1 MVNIYELLNRII
13 VNKRYSLSPNLFIE
27 ADRTELS
34 EEERSIFDLLK
45 NIVSLRT
52 KIHNDGIEFHP
63 MFVMADGSRT
73 FSIEDISEDDYLI
86 LHSLK
91 LEKMPLILRALIADI
106 LWTNKKEF
114 SAAKIAA
121 NAYWELFTLWY
132 RDDDNVGT
140 IDIIRR
146 AVCISAQT
154 KQTLLFEKIQGWFV
168 DFLEKKAANN
178 DGFFA
183 LRVMELFFG
192 QKNFDV
198 SIFLPV
204 LDDLID
210 GNSDNIA
217 KVEQA
222 YKLKT
227 ECLFKLKRK
236 EDAIKN
242 NNLLADY
249 YLEFAEK
256 IFKKDIQGALR
267 AVNFYQKGIML
278 YRNNGESDKADAAHK
293 RLVEIQKEIPKI
305 MVPFSVEL
313 DIKGVIDNLKANM
326 EGLSFEE
333 CVIRLTQ
340 MFVFEKQEDIKKRVI
355 EEFKDNPISHLFGTS
370 LINAQG
376 QTVLALH
383 PLDIH
388 DPEKDPK
395 LMELHMYQN
404 ALEKQKVAGDIWVK
418 NALIII
424 RDKFVIDKSMV
435 EFLVKDNPIIPDG
448 RERIFQSGLY
458 MFLNGDYYE
467 ALHILAPQVENLF
480 RNIAR
485 EVGGL
490 TVTLEKDGSSMEKV
504 LSSILS
510 LPELVDCYDNDILFT
525 FRGLLNEQAGANI
538 RNEIAHGIISEYACS
553 TGVCLY
559 FGVAVIKL
567 LSLTSA
573 SCYQILL
580 NSDKLSQYEKEYF
593 TKIISAT
600 ANEVEL
606 TSSLERLSKMLASHY
621 DKAPVIIID
630 EYDPGIILE
639 FKWKE
644 KLSDVELEKWSNEAL
659 KQIGE
664 LRYDSEMKEDGI
676 TEILKFGIAFSG
688 KKVCVRTE

>member
-45 NIVSLRT
+45 NIVSLGT

-114 SAAKIAA
+114 NAAKIAA
-121 NAYWELFTLWY
+121 NAYWELFTFWY

-168 DFLEKKAANN
+168 DFLEEKAANN

-355 EEFKDNPISHLFGTS
+355 EEFKDNPISHLFGKS

-510 LPELVDCYDNDILFT
+510 MPELVDCYDNDILFT

-573 SCYQILL
+573 SCYQILK
-580 NSDKLSQYEKEYF
+580 NS
-593 TKIISAT
+593 
-600 ANEVEL
+600 
-606 TSSLERLSKMLASHY
+606 
-621 DKAPVIIID
+621 
-630 EYDPGIILE
+630 
-639 FKWKE
+639 E
-644 KLSDVELEKWSNEAL
+644 KLKHFEMPRKDAL
-659 KQIGE
+659 KVIH
-664 LRYDSEMKEDGI
+664 
-676 TEILKFGIAFSG
+676 
-688 KKVCVRTE
+688 

>member
-1 MVNIYELLNRII
+1 MVNIYELLNRSI

-27 ADRTELS
+27 ADRIELS
-34 EEERSIFDLLK
+34 EEEKSIFDLLK
-45 NIVSLRT
+45 NIVSLGT
-52 KIHNDGIEFHP
+52 KIHDDGIEFHP

-86 LHSLK
+86 LHSLE
-91 LEKMPLILRALIADI
+91 LDKMPLILRALIADI

-114 SAAKIAA
+114 SAAKTAA
-121 NAYWELFTLWY
+121 DAYWKLFMLWY
-132 RDDDNVGT
+132 TDEDNVGT
-140 IDIIRR
+140 IDMIRR
-146 AVCISAQT
+146 AVCISVQT
-154 KQTLLFEKIQGWFV
+154 KQTTLYNEIQEWFNEFI
-168 DFLEKKAANN
+168 DTKAASAE
-178 DGFFA
+178 GFFS
-183 LRVMELFFG
+183 LKIMELFFK

-198 SIFLPV
+198 FIILKV

-355 EEFKDNPISHLFGTS
+355 EEFKDNPISHLFGKS

-435 EFLVKDNPIIPDG
+435 GFLVKDNPIIPDG

-573 SCYQILL
+573 SCYQILK
-580 NSDKLSQYEKEYF
+580 NS
-593 TKIISAT
+593 
-600 ANEVEL
+600 
-606 TSSLERLSKMLASHY
+606 
-621 DKAPVIIID
+621 
-630 EYDPGIILE
+630 
-639 FKWKE
+639 E
-644 KLSDVELEKWSNEAL
+644 KLKHFEMPRKDAL
-659 KQIGE
+659 KVIH
-664 LRYDSEMKEDGI
+664 
-676 TEILKFGIAFSG
+676 
-688 KKVCVRTE
+688 

>member
-27 ADRTELS
+27 ADRTKLS

-45 NIVSLRT
+45 NIVSLGT
-52 KIHNDGIEFHP
+52 KIRNDGIEFHP

-114 SAAKIAA
+114 NAAKIAA
-121 NAYWELFTLWY
+121 NAYWELFTFWY

-355 EEFKDNPISHLFGTS
+355 EEFKDNPISHLFGKS

-573 SCYQILL
+573 SCYQILK
-580 NSDKLSQYEKEYF
+580 NS
-593 TKIISAT
+593 
-600 ANEVEL
+600 
-606 TSSLERLSKMLASHY
+606 
-621 DKAPVIIID
+621 
-630 EYDPGIILE
+630 
-639 FKWKE
+639 E
-644 KLSDVELEKWSNEAL
+644 KLKHFEMPRKDAL
-659 KQIGE
+659 KVIH
-664 LRYDSEMKEDGI
+664 
-676 TEILKFGIAFSG
+676 
-688 KKVCVRTE
+688 

>member
-388 DPEKDPK
+388 DPEKGPK

-573 SCYQILL
+573 SCYQILK
-580 NSDKLSQYEKEYF
+580 NS
-593 TKIISAT
+593 
-600 ANEVEL
+600 
-606 TSSLERLSKMLASHY
+606 
-621 DKAPVIIID
+621 
-630 EYDPGIILE
+630 
-639 FKWKE
+639 E
-644 KLSDVELEKWSNEAL
+644 KLKHFEMPRKDAL
-659 KQIGE
+659 KVIH
-664 LRYDSEMKEDGI
+664 
-676 TEILKFGIAFSG
+676 
-688 KKVCVRTE
+688 

>member
-1 MVNIYELLNRII
+1 MVNIYKLLNRII
-13 VNKRYSLSPNLFIE
+13 ANKRYSLSPNLFIE
-27 ADRTELS
+27 ADRIELS

-45 NIVSLRT
+45 NIVSLGT
-52 KIHNDGIEFHP
+52 KIYP

-114 SAAKIAA
+114 NAAKIAA

-132 RDDDNVGT
+132 RDDDSVGT

-204 LDDLID
+204 LDNMIAY
-210 GNSDNIA
+210 NNDNIA

-222 YKLKT
+222 YMLKT
-227 ECLFKLKRK
+227 ECLFKLKKK
-236 EDAIKN
+236 EEATK
-242 NNLLADY
+242 NNLLLAKY
-249 YLEFAEK
+249 YLDFAEG
-256 IFKKDIQGALR
+256 IFQNDIQGALR
-267 AVNFYQKGIML
+267 CVNYYQKGIKL
-278 YRNNGESDKADAAHK
+278 YRDNGEPQKAEIAHK
-293 RLVEIQKEIPKI
+293 RLVEIQKEIPQI
-305 MVPFSVEL
+305 MVPFSIEL
-313 DIKGVIDNLKANM
+313 DIKGVVDNIKINM
-326 EGLSFEE
+326 EGLTFEE
-333 CVIRLTQ
+333 GLIRLTQ
-340 MFVFEKQEDIKKRVI
+340 MFVFEKQEDIKNRVI
-355 EEFKDNPISHLFGTS
+355 GEFKDYPLAHMFGKN

-376 QTVLALH
+376 QTVLALP
-383 PLDIH
+383 PLDIQN
-388 DPEKDPK
+388 PEKDSY
-395 LMELHMYQN
+395 LLELHMYQN
-404 ALEKQKVAGDIWVK
+404 ALEKQKISGDIWMK
-418 NALIII
+418 NALAIL
-424 RDKFVIDKSMV
+424 RDTYVVDNSMLD
-435 EFLVKDNPIIPDG
+435 FLVKDNPIIPEG
-448 RERIFQSGLY
+448 REHIFQSALR
-458 MFLNGDYYE
+458 MFLNGEFYE
-467 ALHILAPQVENLF
+467 AMHILAPQVENLF
-480 RNIAR
+480 RNIAK

-490 TVTLEKDGSSMEKV
+490 TVTLKDDGSSMEKV

-510 LPELVDCYDNDILFT
+510 LPELLDCYDNDILFT

-567 LSLTSA
+567 LSLTSV
-573 SCYQILL
+573 SCYQILK
-580 NSDKLSQYEKEYF
+580 NSKKLKHF
-593 TKIISAT
+593 
-600 ANEVEL
+600 EVP
-606 TSSLERLSKMLASHY
+606 KK
-621 DKAPVIIID
+621 D
-630 EYDPGIILE
+630 
-639 FKWKE
+639 
-644 KLSDVELEKWSNEAL
+644 AL
-659 KQIGE
+659 KVIH
-664 LRYDSEMKEDGI
+664 
-676 TEILKFGIAFSG
+676 
-688 KKVCVRTE
+688 

>member
-1 MVNIYELLNRII
+1 MHLGDDAVNIYELLNQII
-13 VNKRYSLSPNLFIE
+13 VNKRYLLSPDLFIE
-27 ADRTELS
+27 TYRTELR
-34 EEERSIFDLLK
+34 EEEKNIFDLLK
-45 NIVSLRT
+45 NIVSLGT
-52 KIHNDGIEFHP
+52 KIHDDGIEFHP

-121 NAYWELFTLWY
+121 DAYWKLFMLWY
-132 RDDDNVGT
+132 TDEDNVGT
-140 IDIIRR
+140 IDMIRR
-146 AVCISAQT
+146 AVCISVQT
-154 KQTLLFEKIQGWFV
+154 KQTTLYNEIQEWFNEFI
-168 DFLEKKAANN
+168 DTKAASAK
-178 DGFFA
+178 GFFS
-183 LRVMELFFG
+183 LRIMELFFK

-198 SIFLPV
+198 SIILKV
-204 LDDLID
+204 LDGLID

-256 IFKKDIQGALR
+256 IFKKDIQGALK

-355 EEFKDNPISHLFGTS
+355 EEFKDNPISHLFGKS

-573 SCYQILL
+573 SCYQILK
-580 NSDKLSQYEKEYF
+580 NS
-593 TKIISAT
+593 
-600 ANEVEL
+600 
-606 TSSLERLSKMLASHY
+606 
-621 DKAPVIIID
+621 
-630 EYDPGIILE
+630 
-639 FKWKE
+639 E
-644 KLSDVELEKWSNEAL
+644 KLKHFEMPRKDAL
-659 KQIGE
+659 KVIH
-664 LRYDSEMKEDGI
+664 
-676 TEILKFGIAFSG
+676 
-688 KKVCVRTE
+688 

>member
-1 MVNIYELLNRII
+1 MVNIYELLNRSI

-27 ADRTELS
+27 ADRIELS
-34 EEERSIFDLLK
+34 EEEKSIFDLLK
-45 NIVSLRT
+45 NIVSLGT
-52 KIHNDGIEFHP
+52 KIHDDGIEFHP

-86 LHSLK
+86 LHSLE
-91 LEKMPLILRALIADI
+91 LDKMPLILRALIADI

-114 SAAKIAA
+114 SAAKTAA
-121 NAYWELFTLWY
+121 DAYWKLFMLWY
-132 RDDDNVGT
+132 TDEDNVGT
-140 IDIIRR
+140 IDMIRR
-146 AVCISAQT
+146 AVCISVQT
-154 KQTLLFEKIQGWFV
+154 KQTTLYNEIQEWFNEFI
-168 DFLEKKAANN
+168 DTKAASAE
-178 DGFFA
+178 GFFS
-183 LRVMELFFG
+183 LKIMELFFK

-198 SIFLPV
+198 FIILKV

-355 EEFKDNPISHLFGTS
+355 EEFKDNPISHLFGKS

-573 SCYQILL
+573 SCYQILK
-580 NSDKLSQYEKEYF
+580 NS
-593 TKIISAT
+593 
-600 ANEVEL
+600 
-606 TSSLERLSKMLASHY
+606 
-621 DKAPVIIID
+621 
-630 EYDPGIILE
+630 
-639 FKWKE
+639 E
-644 KLSDVELEKWSNEAL
+644 KLKHFEMPRKDAL
-659 KQIGE
+659 KVIH
-664 LRYDSEMKEDGI
+664 
-676 TEILKFGIAFSG
+676 
-688 KKVCVRTE
+688 

>member
-1 MVNIYELLNRII
+1 MNIYELLNRII

-45 NIVSLRT
+45 NIVSLGT

-114 SAAKIAA
+114 NAAKIAA
-121 NAYWELFTLWY
+121 NAYWELFTFWY

-168 DFLEKKAANN
+168 DFLEEKAANN

-222 YKLKT
+222 YKIKT

-355 EEFKDNPISHLFGTS
+355 EEFKDNPISHLFGKS

-573 SCYQILL
+573 SCYQILK
-580 NSDKLSQYEKEYF
+580 NS
-593 TKIISAT
+593 
-600 ANEVEL
+600 
-606 TSSLERLSKMLASHY
+606 
-621 DKAPVIIID
+621 
-630 EYDPGIILE
+630 
-639 FKWKE
+639 E
-644 KLSDVELEKWSNEAL
+644 KLKHFEMPRKDAL
-659 KQIGE
+659 KVIH
-664 LRYDSEMKEDGI
+664 
-676 TEILKFGIAFSG
+676 
-688 KKVCVRTE
+688 

>member
-1 MVNIYELLNRII
+1 MSIYRLLNQTIK
-13 VNKRYSLSPNLFIE
+13 NERYSLASDLFTE
-27 ADRTELS
+27 TDREKLS
-34 EEERSIFDLLK
+34 EEERRMFDLLK
-45 NIVSLRT
+45 NIASLGT
-52 KIHNDGIEFHP
+52 EIHNDGIEFHP

-86 LHSLK
+86 LHSLE
-91 LEKMPLILRALIADI
+91 LDKMPLTLRALIADI

-114 SAAKIAA
+114 NAAKIAA
-121 NAYWELFTLWY
+121 DAYWKLFRLWY
-132 RDDDNVGT
+132 TDGDNIGT
-140 IDIIRR
+140 IDMIRR
-146 AVCISAQT
+146 AVCISVQT
-154 KQTLLFEKIQGWFV
+154 KQTTLYNEIQEWFN
-168 DFLEKKAANN
+168 DFIDTKAASA
-178 DGFFA
+178 DGFFS
-183 LRVMELFFG
+183 LRIMELFFK

-198 SIFLPV
+198 SGLLKV
-204 LDDLID
+204 LDDLIK
-210 GNSDNIA
+210 GNSGNVA

-222 YKLKT
+222 YELKT

-236 EDAIKN
+236 EEAIKN

-249 YLEFAEK
+249 YLEYAER
-256 IFKKDIQGALR
+256 IFQKDIQGALR
-267 AVNFYQKGIML
+267 SIHFYQKGIMI
-278 YRNNGESDKADAAHK
+278 YRNNGEVHKAEVAHK
-293 RLVEIQKEIPKI
+293 RLVEIQEEIPKI
-305 MVPFSVEL
+305 MVPFSIEL
-313 DIKGVIDNLKANM
+313 DIKGVIDNLKVNM

-333 CVIRLTQ
+333 CVMRLTQ
-340 MFVFEKQEDIKKRVI
+340 MLVFEKQEDIKKRVI
-355 EEFKDNPISHLFGTS
+355 EEFKDSPTSHLFGKS

-388 DPEKDPK
+388 EPEKDPK

-404 ALEKQKVAGDIWVK
+404 ALEKQKIIGDIWAK
-418 NALIII
+418 NALSMI
-424 RDKFVIDKSMV
+424 RDKFAIDKSMV
-435 EFLVKDNPIIPDG
+435 EFLVKDNPIIPNG
-448 RERIFQSGLY
+448 RERIFQSGIY

-485 EVGGL
+485 EVGGV

-573 SCYQILL
+573 PCYQILK
-580 NSDKLSQYEKEYF
+580 NS
-593 TKIISAT
+593 
-600 ANEVEL
+600 
-606 TSSLERLSKMLASHY
+606 
-621 DKAPVIIID
+621 
-630 EYDPGIILE
+630 
-639 FKWKE
+639 E
-644 KLSDVELEKWSNEAL
+644 KLKHFKVPREDAL
-659 KQIGE
+659 KVIH
-664 LRYDSEMKEDGI
+664 
-676 TEILKFGIAFSG
+676 
-688 KKVCVRTE
+688 

>member
-1 MVNIYELLNRII
+1 MHLGDDAVNIYELLNQII
-13 VNKRYSLSPNLFIE
+13 VNKRYLLSPDLFIE
-27 ADRTELS
+27 TYRTELR
-34 EEERSIFDLLK
+34 EEEKNIFDLLK
-45 NIVSLRT
+45 NIVSLGT
-52 KIHNDGIEFHP
+52 KIHDDGIEFHP

-86 LHSLK
+86 LHSLE
-91 LEKMPLILRALIADI
+91 LDKMPLILRALIADI

-121 NAYWELFTLWY
+121 DAYWKLFMLWY
-132 RDDDNVGT
+132 TDEDNVGT
-140 IDIIRR
+140 IDMIRR
-146 AVCISAQT
+146 AVCISVQT
-154 KQTLLFEKIQGWFV
+154 KQTTLYNEIQEWFNEFI
-168 DFLEKKAANN
+168 DTKAASAK
-178 DGFFA
+178 GFFS
-183 LRVMELFFG
+183 LRIMELFFK

-198 SIFLPV
+198 SIILKV
-204 LDDLID
+204 LDGLID

-256 IFKKDIQGALR
+256 IFKKDIQGALK

-340 MFVFEKQEDIKKRVI
+340 MFVFEKQEDIKKHVI
-355 EEFKDNPISHLFGTS
+355 EEFKDNPILHLFGKS

-573 SCYQILL
+573 SCYQILK
-580 NSDKLSQYEKEYF
+580 NS
-593 TKIISAT
+593 
-600 ANEVEL
+600 
-606 TSSLERLSKMLASHY
+606 
-621 DKAPVIIID
+621 
-630 EYDPGIILE
+630 
-639 FKWKE
+639 E
-644 KLSDVELEKWSNEAL
+644 KLKHFEMPRKDAL
-659 KQIGE
+659 KVIH
-664 LRYDSEMKEDGI
+664 
-676 TEILKFGIAFSG
+676 
-688 KKVCVRTE
+688 

>member
-1 MVNIYELLNRII
+1 MVNIYELLNRSI

-27 ADRTELS
+27 ADRIELS
-34 EEERSIFDLLK
+34 EEEKSIFDLLK
-45 NIVSLRT
+45 NIVSLGT
-52 KIHNDGIEFHP
+52 KIHDDGIEFHP

-86 LHSLK
+86 LHSLE
-91 LEKMPLILRALIADI
+91 LDKMPLILRALIADI

-121 NAYWELFTLWY
+121 DAYWKLFMLWY
-132 RDDDNVGT
+132 TDEDNVGT
-140 IDIIRR
+140 IDMIRR
-146 AVCISAQT
+146 AVCISVQT
-154 KQTLLFEKIQGWFV
+154 KQTTLYNEIQEWFNEFI
-168 DFLEKKAANN
+168 DTKAASAE
-178 DGFFA
+178 GFFS
-183 LRVMELFFG
+183 LRIMELFFK

-198 SIFLPV
+198 SIILKV

-355 EEFKDNPISHLFGTS
+355 KEFKDNPISHLFGKS

-424 RDKFVIDKSMV
+424 RNKFVIDKSMV

-573 SCYQILL
+573 SCYQILK
-580 NSDKLSQYEKEYF
+580 NS
-593 TKIISAT
+593 
-600 ANEVEL
+600 
-606 TSSLERLSKMLASHY
+606 
-621 DKAPVIIID
+621 
-630 EYDPGIILE
+630 
-639 FKWKE
+639 E
-644 KLSDVELEKWSNEAL
+644 KLKHFEMPRKDAL
-659 KQIGE
+659 KVIH
-664 LRYDSEMKEDGI
+664 
-676 TEILKFGIAFSG
+676 
-688 KKVCVRTE
+688 

>member
-121 NAYWELFTLWY
+121 NAYWKLFMLWY
-132 RDDDNVGT
+132 TDEDNVGT
-140 IDIIRR
+140 IDMIRR
-146 AVCISAQT
+146 AVCISVQT
-154 KQTLLFEKIQGWFV
+154 KQTTLYNEIQEWFNEFI
-168 DFLEKKAANN
+168 DTKAASAE
-178 DGFFA
+178 GFFS
-183 LRVMELFFG
+183 LKIMELFFK

-198 SIFLPV
+198 FIILKV

-256 IFKKDIQGALR
+256 IFKKDIQGALK
-267 AVNFYQKGIML
+267 AVNFYQKGIMQ

-355 EEFKDNPISHLFGTS
+355 EEFKDNPISHLFGKS

-573 SCYQILL
+573 SCYQILK
-580 NSDKLSQYEKEYF
+580 NS
-593 TKIISAT
+593 
-600 ANEVEL
+600 
-606 TSSLERLSKMLASHY
+606 
-621 DKAPVIIID
+621 
-630 EYDPGIILE
+630 
-639 FKWKE
+639 E
-644 KLSDVELEKWSNEAL
+644 KLKHFEMPRKDAL
-659 KQIGE
+659 KVIH
-664 LRYDSEMKEDGI
+664 
-676 TEILKFGIAFSG
+676 
-688 KKVCVRTE
+688 

>member
-45 NIVSLRT
+45 NIVSLGT

-63 MFVMADGSRT
+63 MFVIADGSRT

-114 SAAKIAA
+114 NAAKIAA
-121 NAYWELFTLWY
+121 NAYWELFTFWY

-355 EEFKDNPISHLFGTS
+355 EEFKDNPISHLFGKS
-370 LINAQG
+370 IINAQG

-573 SCYQILL
+573 SCYQILK
-580 NSDKLSQYEKEYF
+580 NS
-593 TKIISAT
+593 
-600 ANEVEL
+600 
-606 TSSLERLSKMLASHY
+606 
-621 DKAPVIIID
+621 
-630 EYDPGIILE
+630 
-639 FKWKE
+639 E
-644 KLSDVELEKWSNEAL
+644 KLKHFEMPRKDAL
-659 KQIGE
+659 KVIH
-664 LRYDSEMKEDGI
+664 
-676 TEILKFGIAFSG
+676 
-688 KKVCVRTE
+688 

>member
-1 MVNIYELLNRII
+1 MVNIYKLLNRII
-13 VNKRYSLSPNLFIE
+13 ANKRYSLSPNLFIE
-27 ADRTELS
+27 ADRIELS

-45 NIVSLRT
+45 NIVSLGT
-52 KIHNDGIEFHP
+52 KIYP

-114 SAAKIAA
+114 NAAKIAA

-132 RDDDNVGT
+132 RDDDSVGT

-204 LDDLID
+204 LDNMIAY
-210 GNSDNIA
+210 NNDNIA

-222 YKLKT
+222 YMLKT
-227 ECLFKLKRK
+227 ECLFKLKKK
-236 EDAIKN
+236 EEATK
-242 NNLLADY
+242 NNLLLAKY
-249 YLEFAEK
+249 YLDFAEG
-256 IFKKDIQGALR
+256 IFQNDIQGALR
-267 AVNFYQKGIML
+267 CVNYYQKGIKL
-278 YRNNGESDKADAAHK
+278 YRDNGEPQKAEIAHK
-293 RLVEIQKEIPKI
+293 RLVEIQKEIPQI
-305 MVPFSVEL
+305 MVPFSIEL
-313 DIKGVIDNLKANM
+313 DIKGVVDNIKINM
-326 EGLSFEE
+326 EGLTFEE
-333 CVIRLTQ
+333 GLIRLTQ
-340 MFVFEKQEDIKKRVI
+340 MFVFEKQEDIKNRVI
-355 EEFKDNPISHLFGTS
+355 GEFKDYPLAHMFGKN

-376 QTVLALH
+376 QTVLALP
-383 PLDIH
+383 PLDIQN
-388 DPEKDPK
+388 PEKDSY
-395 LMELHMYQN
+395 LLELHMYQN
-404 ALEKQKVAGDIWVK
+404 ALEKQKISGDIWMK
-418 NALIII
+418 NALAIL
-424 RDKFVIDKSMV
+424 RDTYVVDNSMLN
-435 EFLVKDNPIIPDG
+435 FLVKDNPIIPEG
-448 RERIFQSGLY
+448 REHIFQSALR
-458 MFLNGDYYE
+458 MFLNGEFYE
-467 ALHILAPQVENLF
+467 AMHILAPQVENLF
-480 RNIAR
+480 RNIAK

-490 TVTLEKDGSSMEKV
+490 TVTLKDDGSSMEKV

-510 LPELVDCYDNDILFT
+510 LPELLDCYDNDILFT

-567 LSLTSA
+567 LSLTSV
-573 SCYQILL
+573 SCYQILK
-580 NSDKLSQYEKEYF
+580 NSKKLKHF
-593 TKIISAT
+593 
-600 ANEVEL
+600 EVP
-606 TSSLERLSKMLASHY
+606 KK
-621 DKAPVIIID
+621 D
-630 EYDPGIILE
+630 
-639 FKWKE
+639 
-644 KLSDVELEKWSNEAL
+644 AL
-659 KQIGE
+659 KVIH
-664 LRYDSEMKEDGI
+664 
-676 TEILKFGIAFSG
+676 
-688 KKVCVRTE
+688 

>member
-168 DFLEKKAANN
+168 DFLEKKAANK

-333 CVIRLTQ
+333 CIIRLTQ

-355 EEFKDNPISHLFGTS
+355 EEFKDNPISHLFGKS

-573 SCYQILL
+573 SCYQILK
-580 NSDKLSQYEKEYF
+580 NS
-593 TKIISAT
+593 
-600 ANEVEL
+600 
-606 TSSLERLSKMLASHY
+606 
-621 DKAPVIIID
+621 
-630 EYDPGIILE
+630 
-639 FKWKE
+639 E
-644 KLSDVELEKWSNEAL
+644 KLKHFEMPRKDAL
-659 KQIGE
+659 KVIH
-664 LRYDSEMKEDGI
+664 
-676 TEILKFGIAFSG
+676 
-688 KKVCVRTE
+688 

>member
-198 SIFLPV
+198 SLFLPV

-267 AVNFYQKGIML
+267 VVNFYQKGIML
-278 YRNNGESDKADAAHK
+278 YRNNGESDKVDAAHK

-340 MFVFEKQEDIKKRVI
+340 MFVFEKQEDIKKSVI
-355 EEFKDNPISHLFGTS
+355 EEFKDNPISHLFGKS

-383 PLDIH
+383 LLDIH

-573 SCYQILL
+573 SCYQILK
-580 NSDKLSQYEKEYF
+580 NS
-593 TKIISAT
+593 
-600 ANEVEL
+600 
-606 TSSLERLSKMLASHY
+606 
-621 DKAPVIIID
+621 
-630 EYDPGIILE
+630 
-639 FKWKE
+639 E
-644 KLSDVELEKWSNEAL
+644 KLKHFEMPRKDAL
-659 KQIGE
+659 KVIH
-664 LRYDSEMKEDGI
+664 
-676 TEILKFGIAFSG
+676 
-688 KKVCVRTE
+688 

>member
-45 NIVSLRT
+45 NIVSLGT

-114 SAAKIAA
+114 NAAKIAA
-121 NAYWELFTLWY
+121 NAYWELFTFWY

-168 DFLEKKAANN
+168 DFLEEKAANN

-355 EEFKDNPISHLFGTS
+355 EEFKDNPISHLFGKS

-573 SCYQILL
+573 SCYQILK
-580 NSDKLSQYEKEYF
+580 NS
-593 TKIISAT
+593 
-600 ANEVEL
+600 
-606 TSSLERLSKMLASHY
+606 
-621 DKAPVIIID
+621 
-630 EYDPGIILE
+630 
-639 FKWKE
+639 E
-644 KLSDVELEKWSNEAL
+644 KLKHFEMPRKDAL
-659 KQIGE
+659 KVIH
-664 LRYDSEMKEDGI
+664 
-676 TEILKFGIAFSG
+676 
-688 KKVCVRTE
+688 

>member
-198 SIFLPV
+198 SLFLPV

-267 AVNFYQKGIML
+267 VVNFYQKGIML
-278 YRNNGESDKADAAHK
+278 YRNNGESDKVDAAHK

-340 MFVFEKQEDIKKRVI
+340 MFVFEKQEDIKKSVI
-355 EEFKDNPISHLFGTS
+355 EEFKDNPISHLFGKS
-370 LINAQG
+370 LIHAQG

-573 SCYQILL
+573 SCYQILK
-580 NSDKLSQYEKEYF
+580 NS
-593 TKIISAT
+593 
-600 ANEVEL
+600 
-606 TSSLERLSKMLASHY
+606 
-621 DKAPVIIID
+621 
-630 EYDPGIILE
+630 
-639 FKWKE
+639 E
-644 KLSDVELEKWSNEAL
+644 KLKHFEMPRKDAL
-659 KQIGE
+659 KVIH
-664 LRYDSEMKEDGI
+664 
-676 TEILKFGIAFSG
+676 
-688 KKVCVRTE
+688 

>member
-13 VNKRYSLSPNLFIE
+13 VNKRYSLSSNLFIE
-27 ADRTELS
+27 ADRSTLS
-34 EEERSIFDLLK
+34 EKEKSIFDLLK
-45 NIVSLRT
+45 NIVSLGT
-52 KIHNDGIEFHP
+52 KIHDDRIEFHP

-73 FSIEDISEDDYLI
+73 FSIEDISEEDYLI
-86 LHSLK
+86 LHN
-91 LEKMPLILRALIADI
+91 LELDKIPLTLRALIADI

-114 SAAKIAA
+114 NAAKIAA
-121 NAYWELFTLWY
+121 DAYWKLFILWY
-132 RDDDNVGT
+132 SDEDNIDT
-140 IDIIRR
+140 IDMIRR
-146 AVCISAQT
+146 AVCISVQT
-154 KQTLLFEKIQGWFV
+154 KQTTLYNEIQEWFN
-168 DFLEKKAANN
+168 DFIDTKAVNAE
-178 DGFFA
+178 GFFS
-183 LRVMELFFG
+183 LRVMELFFK

-198 SIFLPV
+198 SVILKV

-210 GNSDNIA
+210 GSRDNLA

-222 YKLKT
+222 YELKT

-256 IFKKDIQGALR
+256 IFQKDIQGALR

-278 YRNNGESDKADAAHK
+278 YRNNGETNKAEVAQK

-305 MVPFSVEL
+305 MVPCSVEL
-313 DIKGVIDNLKANM
+313 DIKGVIDNLKVNM
-326 EGLSFEE
+326 EGLSF
-333 CVIRLTQ
+333 VIRLTQ
-340 MFVFEKQEDIKKRVI
+340 MLVFEKQEDIKKCVI
-355 EEFKDNPISHLFGTS
+355 EELKNNPISHLFGKS

-388 DPEKDPK
+388 NPEKDLK
-395 LMELHMYQN
+395 LLELHMYQN

-435 EFLVKDNPIIPDG
+435 EFLVKDNPIIPNG

-467 ALHILAPQVENLF
+467 ALHILTPQVENLF

-490 TVTLEKDGSSMEKV
+490 TVTLENDGSSMEKV

-559 FGVAVIKL
+559 FGMAVIKL

-573 SCYQILL
+573 SCYQILK
-580 NSDKLSQYEKEYF
+580 NS
-593 TKIISAT
+593 
-600 ANEVEL
+600 
-606 TSSLERLSKMLASHY
+606 
-621 DKAPVIIID
+621 
-630 EYDPGIILE
+630 
-639 FKWKE
+639 E
-644 KLSDVELEKWSNEAL
+644 KLKHFEMPRKDAL
-659 KQIGE
+659 KVI
-664 LRYDSEMKEDGI
+664 R
-676 TEILKFGIAFSG
+676 
-688 KKVCVRTE
+688 R